1 MPIAV
6 LLGGM
11 FLSNVD
17 IAVVNTATPAIRSG
31 LAASAG
37 EVELIVSAYTLA
49 FAVLLVF
56 CARLGGLYGFGRVY
70 RVGLAVFVLASLAC
84 GLATGPWLLIVAR
97 VVQGAGAALLVAQVL
112 TGIQVMSTGRQRTRA
127 LGAYTIVLAGSAVIG
142 QVLGGLIVSA
152 NLFGTSWRPVFL
164 LNVPLGIALFALCR
178 TLPVGRSTTAA
189 GRLDYPGAA
198 LLTVALG
205 LLVFPLVLGPG
216 EGWPGWTYGCLL
228 AAVPAF
234 AFFVVVER
242 RTARRGAAALVRL
255 ELLGRRSISW
265 TLAAAAVTGAIY
277 FGILL
282 VVAIYL
288 QQGRGASAAES
299 GLVMVPWVA
308 AFGVAGPLLGR
319 FSPRHRQLA
328 GLAGT
333 LLVAAG
339 FAVVALLAAY
349 GQPSSWVLALVLGIA
364 GLGYGGTFAGTIAVL
379 TDTVDTRYAADV
391 SGLFNTIVRVGG
403 VFGVAVFTTTY
414 TATSSFVVVAVV
426 MAASA
431 LVAAGLA
438 AVGLTGPRQAVAEP
452 AAGRHDRVGA

>member
-205 LLVFPLVLGPG
+205 LLVFFRWCWGRG
-216 EGWPGWTYGCLL
+216 RAGQGG
-228 AAVPAF
+228 
-234 AFFVVVER
+234 
-242 RTARRGAAALVRL
+242 RTAACSPRC
-255 ELLGRRSISW
+255 RRSRFSW
-265 TLAAAAVTGAIY
+265 WWNG
-277 FGILL
+277 GRPG
-282 VVAIYL
+282 VAPL
-288 QQGRGASAAES
+288 RWS
-299 GLVMVPWVA
+299 GWSCS
-308 AFGVAGPLLGR
+308 VAGPSVGR
-319 FSPRHRQLA
+319 WRRPR
-328 GLAGT
+328 
-333 LLVAAG
+333 
-339 FAVVALLAAY
+339 
-349 GQPSSWVLALVLGIA
+349 
-364 GLGYGGTFAGTIAVL
+364 
-379 TDTVDTRYAADV
+379 
-391 SGLFNTIVRVGG
+391 
-403 VFGVAVFTTTY
+403 
-414 TATSSFVVVAVV
+414 
-426 MAASA
+426 
-431 LVAAGLA
+431 
-438 AVGLTGPRQAVAEP
+438 
-452 AAGRHDRVGA
+452 